1 MSDFMNECPE
11 KLSTSTKKTG
21 LNMKKEILSHFNK
34 KKTVVLKLKV
44 TFQWMTSFYYKFDQS
59 FLGVL

>member
-11 KLSTSTKKTG
+11 KLSTSAKKTG

-44 TFQWMTSFYYKFDQS
+44 TFQ
-59 FLGVL
+59 